1 MERTRDV
8 MTEGQKSYQ
17 RWVDEVHADP
27 EFQRV
32 YAEEAA
38 KKELWL
44 QLVEAR
50 QEAGLTQQEV
60 AKRLG
65 VSQAQVARIEKR
77 GYDAYTLN
85 TLRRYVQAL
94 GEDFSLQVAVR
105 RRRDTAAQAPPLPVR
120 P

>member
-1 MERTRDV
+1 MVNAVEDRPRNEGKRRYDAYWTRQ
-8 MTEGQKSYQ
+8 M
-17 RWVDEVHADP
+17 ADP
-27 EFQRV
+27 EFQRA
-32 YAEEAA
+32 YEEEAA
-38 KKELWL
+38 RKELWL

-50 QEAGLTQQEV
+50 QAAGLTQAEL

-94 GEDFSLQVAVR
+94 GEGFSLEVK
-105 RRRDTAAQAPPLPVR
+105 VR
-120 P
+120 PPQHHRQPVPAGR